1 MGKDIVIRYLPN
13 TTTQEELKIIRDE
26 FNKDPN
32 SEDTTLILM
41 ISGKNQLM
49 DCLQSLINID

>member
-1 MGKDIVIRYLPN
+1 MSKDVVIRYLPN

-41 ISGKNQLM
+41 ISGKESLLN
-49 DCLQSLINID
+49 CLQSLVNID